1 MYYQHDWFMIQIQMM
16 VQFIAKVV
24 FNKDL
29 YEIEAFYET
38 ESAEGGNDPL
48 DKALASLLAQ
58 SRFQEAE
65 ALVRRNLSS
74 GRLEGLRSA
83 LYFYNA
89 LNQMPDER
97 LEAHGFS
104 REQIRRALD
113 ELTQT
118 YQITVPNWDEL
129 MP

>member
-1 MYYQHDWFMIQIQMM
+1 MYYQHDWFMLQIQMM

-24 FNKDL
+24 FDKDP
-29 YEIEAFYET
+29 YAIEALYET
-38 ESAEGGNDPL
+38 ESGEGGNEPL
-48 DKALASLLAQ
+48 DKELASLLAQ

-74 GRLEGLRSA
+74 QRLEGLKSA

-104 REQIRRALD
+104 REMIRQALD
-113 ELTQT
+113 ELTQL

-129 MP
+129 MS